1 MSYELAVILNENQKH
16 MKFTKLE
23 ISNFRHINK
32 QIIEIGSVMT
42 AIAGQNGTGKS
53 TLLGWIAQASDF
65 KQKNKTLLDTPYKSK
80 YSEIFRFCPEKDY
93 HKTYN
98 VNIHYEESLQ
108 EESKKMTTRL
118 IETENRYRVDFDG
131 RGTAIDF
138 PVIYLGLKRLI
149 PLATEKTITLQELEL
164 IGSDKNQFAKLSK
177 EILYLTRDVIQAEFV
192 KSPNK
197 QIFAMKTNDYGHL
210 GNSAGQDN
218 LGQIISSILSF
229 SRLKAELKENYKGG
243 LLLIDEI
250 DATLYAGSQVKLVD
264 KLFGL
269 AKTLNVQIVF
279 TTHSIEILEHLSH
292 KTGTE
297 TKINFLKWN
306 NKNAINEVNPNI
318 ELLKNIIKVQTGQA
332 KKIEKIQF
340 ICEDIVAEQWSKNLL
355 NGTDL
360 KEKIEVIKGP
370 FPDGTLIEMANS
382 KHPIFKSTNFILDGD
397 ARINH
402 QNRKTPKTAKLPGLH
417 KPEKVFFDFVF
428 ALDDNDEFWDNDNN
442 FTHQTCFGN
451 FNDNNHKKW
460 FNDESNQRYFG
471 RSNSRLFNRWK
482 KDNKEAVDEFVN
494 ALEKIIK

>member
-1 MSYELAVILNENQKH
+1 

-482 KDNKEAVDEFVN
+482 KDNKEAVDEFIN
-494 ALEKIIK
+494 SLEKIIK

>member
-1 MSYELAVILNENQKH
+1 MR
-16 MKFTKLE
+16 FTKLE
-23 ISNFRHINK
+23 VHNFRHISG
-32 QIIEIGSVMT
+32 QVIELGNVMT

-53 TLLGWIAQASDF
+53 TLLGWISQASDY
-65 KQKNKTLLDTPYKSK
+65 KPKNKTLSDTPFKSK
-80 YSEIFRFCPEKDY
+80 YSEIFRFCPEKDFKNSY
-93 HKTYN
+93 KVT
-98 VNIHYEESLQ
+98 IHYEDSLL
-108 EESKKMTTRL
+108 EEAKEMSTRL

-131 RGTAIDF
+131 RGNALDF

-149 PLATEKTITLQELEL
+149 PLATEKSINLQEFVLTNN
-164 IGSDKNQFAKLSK
+164 DKNQFAKLSK
-177 EILYLTRDVIQAEFV
+177 EILYLTRDIIGAEFV

-229 SRLKAELKENYKGG
+229 GVLKGELKDNYKGG

-269 AKTLNVQIVF
+269 AKTLNVQIIF
-279 TTHSIEILEHLSH
+279 TTHSIEILEHLS
-292 KTGTE
+292 KKVGE
-297 TKINFLKWN
+297 DTKINFLKWN

-318 ELLKNIIKVQTGQA
+318 ELLKNVIKVQTGEV

-340 ICEDIVAEQWSKNLL
+340 ICEDIVAEYWAKNLL

-360 KEKIEVIKGP
+360 KQKIQVIKGP

-382 KHPIFKSTNFILDGD
+382 KHPIFKTTNFILDGD
-397 ARINH
+397 ARNNH
-402 QNRKTPKTAKLPGLH
+402 KNRKIPRTVILPGQH
-417 KPEKVFFDFVF
+417 KPEKIFFDFIF
-428 ALDDNDEFWDNDNN
+428 DLDDNDEFWDNDNN

-451 FNDNNHKKW
+451 FADKNHKRW

-471 RSNSRLFNRWK
+471 VGNHRLFNRWK
-482 KDNKEAVDEFVN
+482 KSNKEQVQTFISDLRN
-494 ALEKIIK
+494 ILK

>member
-1 MSYELAVILNENQKH
+1 

-23 ISNFRHINK
+23 IHNFRHISE
-32 QIIEIGSVMT
+32 QVIEIGSVMT

-53 TLLGWIAQASDF
+53 TLLGWIAQSSDF
-65 KQKNKTLLDTPYKSK
+65 KSKNKTLLDTPFKSK

-93 HKTYN
+93 NKAYS
-98 VNIHYEESLQ
+98 VSIHCEDSLLEET
-108 EESKKMTTRL
+108 KKMTTRL
-118 IETENRYRVDFDG
+118 IESENRYRVDFDG

-149 PLATEKTITLQELEL
+149 PLATEKNITLHELEL
-164 IGSDKNQFAKLSK
+164 MGADKNHFAKLSK
-177 EILYLTRDVIQAEFV
+177 EILFLTRDIIQAEFV

-229 SRLKAELKENYKGG
+229 GRLKNELKNKYKGG

-264 KLFGL
+264 KIFGL
-269 AKTLNVQIVF
+269 AKPLNVQVVF

-306 NKNAINEVNPNI
+306 NKNAVNQVNPNI
-318 ELLKNIIKVQTGQA
+318 DLIKNIIRVQTGQA
-332 KKIEKIQF
+332 KKVEKIQF
-340 ICEDIVAEQWSKNLL
+340 ICEDIVSEKWSKNLL
-355 NGTDL
+355 NGTVL
-360 KEKIEVIKGP
+360 KQKIEVVKGP

-397 ARINH
+397 ARENH
-402 QNRKTPKTAKLPGLH
+402 KNRKTPKTAILPGQH
-417 KPEKVFFDFVF
+417 KPEKVFFDFVY
-428 ALDDNDEFWDNDNN
+428 ALDDEDEFWDNDNN

-451 FNDNNHKKW
+451 ITDNNHKRW

-471 RSNSRLFNRWK
+471 KGCSRLFNRWK
-482 KDNKEAVDEFVN
+482 KDNKVAVETFIADLNLV
-494 ALEKIIK
+494 IK

>member
-1 MSYELAVILNENQKH
+1 

-23 ISNFRHINK
+23 LHNFRHINN
-32 QIIEIGSVMT
+32 QTIEIGSVLT

-53 TLLGWIAQASDF
+53 TILGWIAQASDYKF
-65 KQKNKTLLDTPYKSK
+65 KSKTLLDTPFKSK
-80 YSEIFRFCPEKDY
+80 YSEIFRFCPEQDFNKSYD
-93 HKTYN
+93 
-98 VNIHYEESLQ
+98 VSIHYLDAEI
-108 EESKKMTTRL
+108 EESKKMSTRL

-131 RGTAIDF
+131 RGIAIDF

-149 PLATEKTITLQELEL
+149 PLATEKNIALQSFELSN
-164 IGSDKNQFAKLSK
+164 SDKTQFAKLSK
-177 EILYLTRDVIQAEFV
+177 EILYLTRDVIEAEFI
-192 KSPNK
+192 KSSNK
-197 QIFAMKTNDYGHL
+197 QMFAMKTNDYGHL

-229 SRLKAELKENYKGG
+229 GRLKSELKESYNGG

-269 AKTLNVQIVF
+269 AKTLNVQIIF
-279 TTHSIEILEHLSH
+279 TTHSIEILEHLSR
-292 KTGTE
+292 KTGEE

-318 ELLKNIIKVQTGQA
+318 ELLKNVIKVQTGLA

-340 ICEDIVAEQWSKNLL
+340 ICEDIVAEYWSKNLL

-360 KEKIEVIKGP
+360 KQKIEVIKGP

-382 KHPIFKSTNFILDGD
+382 KHPIFKATNFILDGD
-397 ARINH
+397 ARVNH
-402 QNRKTPKTAKLPGLH
+402 LNRNTPRTAILPGQY
-417 KPEKVFFDFVF
+417 KPEKVLFDFIHN
-428 ALDDNDEFWDNDNN
+428 LDDNDEFWDNENN

-451 FNDNNHKKW
+451 FADKNHKRW

-471 RSNSRLFNRWK
+471 KGCSRLFNRWK
-482 KDNKEAVDEFVN
+482 KDNKDDTNKFINDLTE
-494 ALEKIIK
+494 IIK

>member
-1 MSYELAVILNENQKH
+1 

-23 ISNFRHINK
+23 IHNFRHIIE
-32 QIIEIGSVMT
+32 QTIEIGSVMT

-53 TLLGWIAQASDF
+53 TLLGWISQASDF
-65 KQKNKTLLDTPYKSK
+65 KPKNKTLLDTPFKSK
-80 YSEIFRFCPEKDY
+80 YSEIFRFCPEKDF
-93 HKTYN
+93 KNSYN
-98 VNIHYEESLQ
+98 VSIHFEDSLI
-108 EESKKMTTRL
+108 EESKKMSTRL

-131 RGTAIDF
+131 RGTALDF

-149 PLATEKTITLQELEL
+149 PLATEKTINLQDFEMANA
-164 IGSDKNQFAKLSK
+164 DKNQFAKLSK
-177 EILYLTRDVIQAEFV
+177 EILYLTREVVEAEYV

-197 QIFAMKTNDYGHL
+197 QMFAIKTDDYGHL

-229 SRLKAELKENYKGG
+229 GRLKNELRENYKGG

-279 TTHSIEILEHLSH
+279 TTHSIEILEHLSK
-292 KTGTE
+292 KTGEE

-306 NKNAINEVNPNI
+306 NKNATNEVNPNI
-318 ELLKNIIKVQTGQA
+318 ELLKNVIKVQTGVA

-340 ICEDIVAEQWSKNLL
+340 ICEDIVAEHWSKNLL
-355 NGTDL
+355 NGSDL
-360 KEKIEVIKGP
+360 KQKIEVIKGP

-382 KHPIFKSTNFILDGD
+382 KHPIFKTTNFILDGD
-397 ARINH
+397 ARVNH
-402 QNRKTPKTAKLPGLH
+402 SRRNTPRTVILPGLH
-417 KPEKVFFDFVF
+417 KPEKVLFDFIF
-428 ALDDNDEFWDNDNN
+428 SLDDNDEFWDNDNN

-451 FNDNNHKKW
+451 FADKNHKRW

-471 RSNSRLFNRWK
+471 KGNSRLFNRWK
-482 KDNKEAVDEFVN
+482 KDNKEAVETFINDLKEI
-494 ALEKIIK
+494 LK

>member
-1 MSYELAVILNENQKH
+1 
-16 MKFTKLE
+16 
-23 ISNFRHINK
+23 
-32 QIIEIGSVMT
+32 MT

-402 QNRKTPKTAKLPGLH
+402 QNRKIPKTAKLPGLH

>member
-1 MSYELAVILNENQKH
+1 

-23 ISNFRHINK
+23 IHNFRHIS
-32 QIIEIGSVMT
+32 QQTIELGSVMT

-53 TLLGWIAQASDF
+53 TLLGWISQASDF

-80 YSEIFRFCPEKDY
+80 YSEIFRFCPENDY
-93 HKTYN
+93 DKSYN
-98 VNIHYEESLQ
+98 ISIHYEDGLV
-108 EESKKMTTRL
+108 EESKIMTTRF
-118 IETENRYRVDFDG
+118 IESENRYRVDFDG
-131 RGTAIDF
+131 RGIAIDF

-149 PLATEKTITLQELEL
+149 PLATEKTITLQDLEL
-164 IGSDKNQFAKLSK
+164 IGADKNLFAKLSK
-177 EILYLTRDVIQAEFV
+177 EILYLTRDIIQAEFV

-229 SRLKAELKENYKGG
+229 SRLKNELKENYKGG

-250 DATLYAGSQVKLVD
+250 DATLYAGSQVKLID

-279 TTHSIEILEHLSH
+279 TTHSIEILEHLSQ
-292 KTGTE
+292 KIGDE

-306 NKNAINEVNPNI
+306 NKNAINQVNPNI
-318 ELLKNIIKVQTGQA
+318 ELLKNIIKVQTGKA
-332 KKIEKIQF
+332 KKVEKIQF
-340 ICEDIVAEQWSKNLL
+340 ICEDIVAEHWSKNLL

-360 KEKIEVIKGP
+360 KEKVEVIKGP

-382 KHPIFKSTNFILDGD
+382 KHPIFKTTNFILDGD
-397 ARINH
+397 ARVNH
-402 QNRKTPKTAKLPGLH
+402 KSRKTPRTAILPGQH
-417 KPEKVFFDFVF
+417 KPEKVFFDYVYS
-428 ALDDNDEFWDNDNN
+428 LDDNDEFWDNDNN

-451 FNDNNHKKW
+451 FADNNHKRW

-471 RSNSRLFNRWK
+471 KGGSRLFNRWK
-482 KDNKEAVDEFVN
+482 KDNKEAVDQFINE
-494 ALEKIIK
+494 LKIIIK

>member
-1 MSYELAVILNENQKH
+1 

-23 ISNFRHINK
+23 IHNFRHINR
-32 QIIEIGSVMT
+32 QTIEIGSVMT

-65 KQKNKTLLDTPYKSK
+65 KLKNKTLLDTPYKSK

-93 HKTYN
+93 NKSYN
-98 VNIHYEESLQ
+98 VSINYEDSLI
-108 EESKKMTTRL
+108 EETKKMTTRL
-118 IETENRYRVDFDG
+118 IETESRYRVDFDG

-149 PLATEKTITLQELEL
+149 PLATEKNIALQDLQL
-164 IGSDKNQFAKLSK
+164 IGADKNYFAKLSK
-177 EILYLTRDVIQAEFV
+177 EILFLTRDVIQAEFV

-218 LGQIISSILSF
+218 LGQIISSILSYG
-229 SRLKAELKENYKGG
+229 RLKNELKENYKGG

-250 DATLYAGSQVKLVD
+250 DATLYAGSQIKLIE
-264 KLFGL
+264 KLFGI
-269 AKTLNVQIVF
+269 AKTLNVQVIF
-279 TTHSIEILEHLSH
+279 STHSIEILEYLSQ
-292 KTGTE
+292 KIGEE
-297 TKINFLKWN
+297 TKINFLTWN
-306 NKNAINEVNPNI
+306 NKNAINQVNPNI
-318 ELLKNIIKVQTGQA
+318 ALLKNIIKVQTGKA
-332 KKIEKIQF
+332 KKVEKMPF

-360 KEKIEVIKGP
+360 KQKIEVIKGP

-382 KHPIFKSTNFILDGD
+382 KHPIFKSTHFILDGD

-402 QNRKTPKTAKLPGLH
+402 QNRNTPKTAILPGQH
-417 KPEKVFFDFVF
+417 KPEKVFFDFVY
-428 ALDDNDEFWDNDNN
+428 ALDDNDEFWDINNN

-451 FNDNNHKKW
+451 FSDNNHKRW

-471 RSNSRLFNRWK
+471 KAGSRLFNRWK
-482 KDNKEAVDEFVN
+482 KDNNETVENFIND
-494 ALEKIIK
+494 LRSIIK

>member
-1 MSYELAVILNENQKH
+1 

-23 ISNFRHINK
+23 IHNFRHIHE
-32 QIIEIGSVMT
+32 QTIELGSVMT

-53 TLLGWIAQASDF
+53 TLLGWISQSSDF
-65 KQKNKTLLDTPYKSK
+65 KQKSKTLLDTAYKSK

-93 HKTYN
+93 NKSYN
-98 VNIHYEESLQ
+98 VSVHYKDSLI
-108 EESKKMTTRL
+108 EDSKKMTTRL
-118 IETENRYRVDFDG
+118 IESENRYRVDFDG
-131 RGTAIDF
+131 RGTAINF

-149 PLATEKTITLQELEL
+149 PLATEKTISLQDIEL
-164 IGSDKNQFAKLSK
+164 IGADKNQFAKLSK
-177 EILYLTRDVIQAEFV
+177 EILYLTRDIIQAEFV

-197 QIFAMKTNDYGHL
+197 QIFAMKTHDYGHL

-229 SRLKAELKENYKGG
+229 GRLKNELKEDYKGG

-269 AKTLNVQIVF
+269 AKTLNVQIIF
-279 TTHSIEILEHLSH
+279 TTHSIEILEHLSQ
-292 KTGTE
+292 KTGEE

-332 KKIEKIQF
+332 KKVEKIQF

-360 KEKIEVIKGP
+360 KPKVQVIKGP

-382 KHPIFKSTNFILDGD
+382 KHPIFKTTNFILDGD
-397 ARINH
+397 ARVNH
-402 QNRKTPKTAKLPGLH
+402 KNPKTPRTVILPGKF
-417 KPEKVFFDFVF
+417 KPEKVFFDFVYS
-428 ALDDNDEFWDNDNN
+428 LDDNDEFWDNDNN

-451 FNDNNHKKW
+451 FADSNHKRW
-460 FNDESNQRYFG
+460 FNDESNQRFFG
-471 RSNSRLFNRWK
+471 KGGSRLFNRWK
-482 KDNKEAVDEFVN
+482 KENKEAVDQFINDLKLIV
-494 ALEKIIK
+494 K